1 MTQPIDIITRAMK
14 DIGAVAAGEVPT
26 ADEAQ
31 DGLDMLND
39 LIAQWSNE
47 NMMVFYRS
55 EIIFQTTQNQ
65 VQYTIGPGGQMGA
78 TFTGS
83 IVGTTLTVPA
93 NAVTAG
99 GINIGL
105 TLSGTSITAGTR
117 IVGFTTGAGG
127 NVNEGGTYT
136 LSSSNTTP
144 TPAFTGSI
152 SGTTLTV
159 SAISAGYLGVGSV
172 IAGTGVTVGTAIT
185 AFVSASGGVG
195 TYTVSVSQ
203 TVGSVAMTGTITPF
217 PISAYYERPL
227 SIESGFVRVATMQ
240 GGSSIAGGY
249 LDYPLSILS
258 LEEYESIGIKQLSGP
273 WAKAIYYQPSE
284 LLGTIYVY
292 PNPSQG
298 ELHLFTQTIFRE
310 FSSLNDTI
318 QLPQGYN
325 MALRWC
331 LAERLLPMF
340 GKVNQVQIAMI
351 NAYSGQAKATV
362 KRTNMRPAQISRY
375 PDSLMVG
382 RARDAGFIM
391 DGGFR

>member
-14 DIGAVAAGEVPT
+14 DIGAIAAGEVPT

-39 LIAQWSNE
+39 MLAQWSNE

-65 VQYTIGPGGQMGA
+65 VQYTIGPSGQMGA

-83 IVGTTLTVPA
+83 ISGTTLTVPA
-93 NAVTAG
+93 NGVTAG
-99 GINIGL
+99 GINIGM
-105 TLSGTSITAGTR
+105 TLSGTGITAGTR
-117 IVGFTTGAGG
+117 IVAFQTGAGG

-136 LSSSNTTP
+136 
-144 TPAFTGSI
+144 
-152 SGTTLTV
+152 V
-159 SAISAGYLGVGSV
+159 SP
-172 IAGTGVTVGTAIT
+172 
-185 AFVSASGGVG
+185 
-195 TYTVSVSQ
+195 SQ
-203 TVGSVAMTGTITPF
+203 TVSSTTIT
-217 PISAYYERPL
+217 AYYERPL
-227 SIESGFVRVATMQ
+227 TIESGFVRVATMQ
-240 GGSSIAGGY
+240 GGSNIAGGY
-249 LDYPLSILS
+249 LDYPLTIFS
-258 LEEYESIGIKQLSGP
+258 LEEYESIGIKQLNGP
-273 WAKAIYYQPSE
+273 WAKGIYYQPSE
-284 LLGTIYVY
+284 LLGTVYVY

-310 FSSLNDTI
+310 FGNLNDTI

-340 GKVNQVQIAMI
+340 GKVNQVQISLI
-351 NAYSGQAKATV
+351 NAYAAQGKATI
-362 KRTNMRPAQISRY
+362 KRTNMRPVQIARY
-375 PDSLMVG
+375 PDSLMTG

>member
-14 DIGAVAAGEVPT
+14 DIGAIAAGEVPT

-39 LIAQWSNE
+39 MIAQWSNE

-65 VQYTIGPGGQMGA
+65 VQYTIGPNGQMGA

-83 IVGTTLTVPA
+83 IAGNVLTVPA
-93 NAVTAG
+93 NGVTAG
-99 GINIGL
+99 GINIGM
-105 TLSGTSITAGTR
+105 TLSGTGITPGTR
-117 IVGFTTGAGG
+117 IVAFQTGAGG

-136 LSSSNTTP
+136 
-144 TPAFTGSI
+144 
-152 SGTTLTV
+152 V
-159 SAISAGYLGVGSV
+159 SP
-172 IAGTGVTVGTAIT
+172 
-185 AFVSASGGVG
+185 
-195 TYTVSVSQ
+195 SQ
-203 TVGSVAMTGTITPF
+203 TVSSRTIT
-217 PISAYYERPL
+217 AYYERPL
-227 SIESGFVRVATMQ
+227 TIESGFVRVATMQ
-240 GGSSIAGGY
+240 GGSNIAGGY
-249 LDYPLSILS
+249 LDYPLTVFS
-258 LEEYESIGIKQLSGP
+258 LEEYESIGIKQLNGP
-273 WAKAIYYQPSE
+273 WAKGIYYQPSE

-310 FSSLNDTI
+310 FQTLNDTI

-340 GKVNQVQIAMI
+340 GKVNQVQIGLI
-351 NAYSGQAKATV
+351 NAYAAQGKATI
-362 KRTNMRPAQISRY
+362 KRTNMRPVQIARY

-382 RARDAGFIM
+382 RAKDAGFIM

>member
-14 DIGAVAAGEVPT
+14 DIGAIAAGEVPT

-39 LIAQWSNE
+39 MIAQWSNE

-65 VQYTIGPGGQMGA
+65 VQYTIGPSGQMGA

-83 IVGTTLTVPA
+83 IAGNVLTVPA
-93 NAVTAG
+93 NGVTAG
-99 GINIGL
+99 GINIGM
-105 TLSGTSITAGTR
+105 TLSGTGITAGTR
-117 IVGFTTGAGG
+117 IVSFQTGAGG

-136 LSSSNTTP
+136 
-144 TPAFTGSI
+144 
-152 SGTTLTV
+152 V
-159 SAISAGYLGVGSV
+159 SP
-172 IAGTGVTVGTAIT
+172 
-185 AFVSASGGVG
+185 
-195 TYTVSVSQ
+195 SQ
-203 TVGSVAMTGTITPF
+203 TASSTTIT
-217 PISAYYERPL
+217 AYYERPL
-227 SIESGFVRVATMQ
+227 TIESGFVRVATMQ
-240 GGSSIAGGY
+240 GGSNIAGGY
-249 LDYPLSILS
+249 LDYPLTVFS
-258 LEEYESIGIKQLSGP
+258 LEEYESIGIKQLNGP
-273 WAKAIYYQPSE
+273 WAKGIYYQPSE

-310 FSSLNDTI
+310 FNSLNDTI

-340 GKVNQVQIAMI
+340 GKVNQVSIGII
-351 NAYSGQAKATV
+351 NAYAAQGKATI
-362 KRTNMRPAQISRY
+362 KRTNMRPVQIARY

-382 RARDAGFIM
+382 RAKDAGFIM

>member
-14 DIGAVAAGEVPT
+14 DIGAIAAGEVPT

-39 LIAQWSNE
+39 MIAQWSNE

-65 VQYTIGPGGQMGA
+65 VQYTIGPSGQMGA

-83 IVGTTLTVPA
+83 IAGNVLTVPA
-93 NAVTAG
+93 NGVTAG
-99 GINIGL
+99 GINIGM
-105 TLSGTSITAGTR
+105 TLSGTGITAGTR
-117 IVGFTTGAGG
+117 IVAFQTGAGG

-136 LSSSNTTP
+136 
-144 TPAFTGSI
+144 
-152 SGTTLTV
+152 V
-159 SAISAGYLGVGSV
+159 SP
-172 IAGTGVTVGTAIT
+172 
-185 AFVSASGGVG
+185 
-195 TYTVSVSQ
+195 SQ
-203 TVGSVAMTGTITPF
+203 TASSTTIT
-217 PISAYYERPL
+217 AYYERPL
-227 SIESGFVRVATMQ
+227 TIESGFVRVATMQ
-240 GGSSIAGGY
+240 GGSNIAGGY
-249 LDYPLSILS
+249 LDYPLTIFS
-258 LEEYESIGIKQLSGP
+258 LEEYESIGIKQLNGP
-273 WAKAIYYQPSE
+273 WAKGIYYQPSE

-310 FSSLNDTI
+310 FQSLNDTI

-340 GKVNQVQIAMI
+340 GKVNQVQIGMI
-351 NAYSGQAKATV
+351 NAYAAQGKATI
-362 KRTNMRPAQISRY
+362 KRTNMRPVQIARY

-382 RARDAGFIM
+382 RAKDAGFIM